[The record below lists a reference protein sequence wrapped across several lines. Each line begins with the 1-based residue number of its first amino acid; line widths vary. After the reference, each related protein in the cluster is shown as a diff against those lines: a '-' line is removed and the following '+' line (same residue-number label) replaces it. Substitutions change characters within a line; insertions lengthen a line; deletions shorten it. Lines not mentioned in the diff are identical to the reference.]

1 MAGMII
7 KLDVFEGPFELL
19 FHLIEKNEMDIYD
32 IKIAS
37 LTDQYMEYLRSY
49 ENRDMDGMSGF
60 LLMAATLLMIKSE
73 MLLPKVKNED
83 GTDEDPRQK
92 LTEMLLE
99 YKRFKEIAEVL
110 KTKEA
115 ETGYMLFKK
124 PDADFFGMLNIR
136 RTSEPGEVLRGVTI
150 EEIRRVF
157 NDVMRRRELRQD
169 RIRGGFGTVNMDRF
183 TVDDKIAL
191 LREKL
196 EASGK
201 LYFSRLLLEA
211 SCREEAVVTFC
222 AVLEL
227 IKMNVV
233 TAKQRGNFSDI
244 ELCEISEAKELFI

>member
-1 MAGMII
+1 MTDII
-7 KLDVFEGPFELL
+7 FKLDVFEGPFELL

-37 LTDQYMEYLRSY
+37 LTDQYMEYLQSY
-49 ENRDMDGMSGF
+49 ENRDMDDMSAF

-83 GTDEDPRQK
+83 GTEEDPRLK

-99 YKRFKEIAEVL
+99 YKRFKEIAGVL
-110 KTKEA
+110 KNKEA
-115 ETGYMLFKK
+115 ETGIMLFKK
-124 PDADFFGMLNIR
+124 PDAEFFEIINVQ
-136 RTSEPGEVLRGVTI
+136 RTPLPGEVLQGVTI

-169 RIRGGFGTVNMDRF
+169 KIRGGFGTVNLDRF
-183 TVDDKIAL
+183 TVDEKIAL
-191 LREKL
+191 LRERLK
-196 EASGK
+196 ENGK
-201 LYFSRLLLEA
+201 LFFSRILLET

-227 IKMNVV
+227 IKMNIV
-233 TAKQRGNFSDI
+233 TAKQRGNFADI
-244 ELCEISEAKELFI
+244 VLCEIPDIKGFI